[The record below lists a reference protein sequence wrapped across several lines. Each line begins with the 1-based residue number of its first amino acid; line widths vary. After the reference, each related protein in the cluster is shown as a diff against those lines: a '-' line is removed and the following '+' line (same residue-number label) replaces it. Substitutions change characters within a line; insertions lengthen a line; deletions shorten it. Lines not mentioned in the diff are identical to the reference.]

1 MNSVFRY
8 FSFNSEKI
16 KKDQKNENIRMVLV
30 FVFFDIFV
38 YFRDLKKFFGI
49 SVNSATLA
57 LEKCHYHMAKQAILR
72 FKTGTVPML
81 KWLRS
86 DSTKSLFQKSSNLL
100 TQQG

>member
-1 MNSVFRY
+1 MFFVV
-8 FSFNSEKI
+8 FSFNSEKN
-16 KKDQKNENIRMVLV
+16 KKDEKNENIRMVLV

-38 YFRDLKKFFGI
+38 YFRDLKKVFGI

-57 LEKCHYHMAKQAILR
+57 LEKWHYCKAKQTILT
-72 FKTGTVPML
+72 FKTDTVPVL

-100 TQQG
+100 TQHG